1 MHHPKGMNDTHALA
15 RLHHASASFS
25 NKNIFLQM
33 KNTRMSSMNSELQ
46 KKKKHRERTQ
56 IPHTYA
62 LNFVFS
68 KGKNIFLLQLIS
80 EKTKM
85 FLVSC
90 SNFFLT

>member
-1 MHHPKGMNDTHALA
+1 
-15 RLHHASASFS
+15 
-25 NKNIFLQM
+25 M

-46 KKKKHRERTQ
+46 KKKHRERTQ
-56 IPHTYA
+56 IPYTYA